1 MLRLKEL
8 ELLGFKSFADR
19 TRLAVD
25 GSTAGV
31 VGPNGCGKSNLA
43 DAVSWVLGEQ
53 SARILRGERMSDVIF
68 NGTGER
74 PPTGLAEVSMTL
86 VESEDE
92 AAADELE
99 KVIGLGAAE
108 PSSDAEPAQG
118 AASSRP
124 ARRRGEE
131 VKVTRR
137 LFRSGESEYLLNG
150 DPCRLRDIHD
160 LFMGTGLGPESYAI
174 IEQGRIGQI
183 LSSKPSDRRAII
195 EEAAGIAKFKSRK
208 RLAEAKLES
217 SRQNLARIN
226 DILEEI
232 IKQVNSLKRQA
243 SKAARY
249 KELHNQLRERQ
260 RVVFAS
266 RLIALEAECG
276 RLRTELDAAAAA
288 CESASAALEELE
300 GGRAAAAARY
310 EQAEERAKLAREA
323 LAANEIESE
332 RLHSRIDRCRQQ
344 LEAIEARVQEAGE
357 ERVRLEEQADA
368 LSRDFS
374 EHERRA
380 AEARG
385 EWSGAKAAAAELAQ
399 RRANLA
405 AELAAAEAN
414 AEAKREAML
423 LSISRAAEIRNE
435 AVKMEEVCASS
446 GREIARVEADL
457 ASAGA
462 ENARLAE
469 ETDRLRAARAE
480 SDAAAGETL
489 RRTEAARSAL
499 ESARKN
505 EAESAKEAA
514 DLGREH
520 SQTSARRQ
528 ALEETLAR
536 HAYSAD
542 SVRRLL
548 SAGSESFRPLGVLA
562 DFLEV
567 EPGYEEA
574 VEDFLR
580 RELDC
585 IVVERPEEAKNG
597 IALLGNSGRSTF
609 FVRQL
614 PSGAA
619 GSGSEGVQAEVK
631 SRPGVRAAL
640 RDVARFS
647 ARLGLGDAAVLPALA
662 NCFMAEDSEAAAR
675 LAAEFPTCHFLTPQG
690 EHYYHRCISGGK
702 TASAGPLALRRDFR
716 ALERRAAELQSSLRE
731 AESRWTEMK
740 SRCAALEEDLERLSA
755 EQSAAEKQAM
765 LAAEKLR
772 QATDA
777 GLRAE
782 ERASVHGRE
791 LTRLTAERA
800 NSEQRRAELRDV
812 LDHAELERAGKE
824 QEIAAA
830 VESSRGLRQSLD
842 ETDALLTQAQ
852 IKASALEER
861 MSAAES
867 GRERAGQEVA
877 AVRERI
883 GRMLHQADAAGEER
897 RRLTAEAAA
906 AEASKESLAARQ
918 EELRDQLDRETA
930 ESQSARTERDGLA
943 PRVDAA
949 RAGLDDLKQSRS
961 NIEIAQARAGS
972 DLSHHVLLA
981 ADELGLQPDALR
993 ASVAEPLEGEPLRF
1007 AEEEMRE
1014 LKGKIE
1020 RLGPVNMTALE
1031 ELEESEE
1038 RMSFLDAQRQD
1049 LLASI
1054 NDTSE
1059 TISEIDGASQRK
1071 FNAAF
1076 KAINLYFAESFRSL
1090 FGGGAAEM
1098 LFTDEADPESGIDLA
1113 AQPQGKRLQN
1123 VLLLSGGEKALTA
1136 LALLIAVFRFA
1147 PSPFCILD
1155 EVDAPLD
1162 ESNAVRLARMI
1173 ESMSGQT
1180 QFILITHNKR
1190 TMEIC
1195 RMLYGV
1201 TMEEAGVS
1209 KLVSVKF
1216 AAREREAVAATA

>member
-86 VESEDE
+86 VESGDE

-99 KVIGLGAAE
+99 KVIGLGE
-108 PSSDAEPAQG
+108 TRPSSDSEDSAQG
-118 AASSRP
+118 AAPS
-124 ARRRGEE
+124 RRRGEE

-150 DPCRLRDIHD
+150 DSCRLRDIHD

-266 RLIALEAECG
+266 RLIALESECG
-276 RLRTELDAAAAA
+276 RLRTELDAAARA
-288 CESASAALEELE
+288 CGDASAALEALE
-300 GGRAAAAARY
+300 NGRAAAAALY
-310 EQAEERAKLAREA
+310 EQAEERVKLAREA
-323 LAANEIESE
+323 LAANELESE
-332 RLHSRIDRCRQQ
+332 RLHSRLDRCRQQ
-344 LEAIEARVQEAGE
+344 LEAIEARAQDAAE
-357 ERVRLEEQADA
+357 ERVRLEEQAEA
-368 LSRDFS
+368 LSRDLA

-385 EWSGAKAAAAELAQ
+385 EWSQAKAAAAELAE
-399 RRANLA
+399 RRMQIAGGLTS
-405 AELAAAEAN
+405 AEAG
-414 AEAKREAML
+414 AEAQREAMM
-423 LSISRAAEIRNE
+423 LSISQASEIRNE
-435 AVKMEEVCASS
+435 AVKMEEVCASA
-446 GREIARVEADL
+446 GREMARVEADL

-462 ENARLAE
+462 ERARLAE
-469 ETDRLRAARAE
+469 DRAKLHASRAE
-480 SDAAAGETL
+480 SDAVVGEIL
-489 RRTEAARSAL
+489 RRTEEARAAL
-499 ESARKN
+499 ESARKS
-505 EAESAKEAA
+505 EAESGKEASE
-514 DLGREH
+514 LGREH

-548 SAGSESFRPLGVLA
+548 GAGSESFRPLGVLA

-574 VEDFLR
+574 VEEFLR

-597 IALLGNSGRSTF
+597 IALLGSSGRSTF

-614 PSGAA
+614 PCGVA
-619 GSGSEGVQAEVK
+619 GPDPASVFAEVK
-631 SRPGVRAAL
+631 ARPGVRAAL
-640 RDVARFS
+640 REVVRFS
-647 ARLGLGDAAVLPALA
+647 SRLELEDAAVLPALA
-662 NCFMAEDSEAAAR
+662 HCFMAENSEVAAQ
-675 LAAEFPTCHFLTPQG
+675 LALEFPACHFLTPRG

-716 ALERRAAELQSSLRE
+716 ALDRRAAELQSLLRE
-731 AESRWTEMK
+731 AETLWAEMK
-740 SRCAALEEDLERLSA
+740 GRCAKLEEDLQRLSG
-755 EQSAAEKQAM
+755 EQSAAEKQSM

-772 QATDA
+772 QAEDA
-777 GLRAE
+777 AQRLE
-782 ERASVHGRE
+782 ERAGVFARE
-791 LTRLTAERA
+791 LARLAAERDGA
-800 NSEQRRAELRDV
+800 ERSRATLLAD
-812 LDHAELERAGKE
+812 LERAGRERENKE
-824 QEIAAA
+824 QELAAA
-830 VESSRGLRQSLD
+830 VESARQLRQNLD
-842 ETDALLTQAQ
+842 ETDARLTQAQ
-852 IKASALEER
+852 VQASALEER

-867 GRERAGQEVA
+867 GRARAGQEVSA
-877 AVRERI
+877 IRERVE
-883 GRMLHQADAAGEER
+883 RMLHQADAAAEER

-906 AEASKESLAARQ
+906 AEASKRNLAARQ
-918 EELRDQLDRETA
+918 EELRDQLNRESA

-949 RAGLDDLKQSRS
+949 RADLEALRQSRS
-961 NIEIAQARAGS
+961 SVEIAQARAGS
-972 DLSHHVLLA
+972 DLSHHIELA
-981 ADELGLQPDALR
+981 AGELGIQPDALR
-993 ASVAEPLEGEPLRF
+993 ASVAEPLAGDPLRF

-1054 NDTSE
+1054 HDTSE

-1076 KAINLYFAESFRSL
+1076 KAINVFFAESFRSL

-1098 LFTDEADPESGIDLA
+1098 RFTDEADPESGIDLA
-1113 AQPQGKRLQN
+1113 AQPPGKRLQN